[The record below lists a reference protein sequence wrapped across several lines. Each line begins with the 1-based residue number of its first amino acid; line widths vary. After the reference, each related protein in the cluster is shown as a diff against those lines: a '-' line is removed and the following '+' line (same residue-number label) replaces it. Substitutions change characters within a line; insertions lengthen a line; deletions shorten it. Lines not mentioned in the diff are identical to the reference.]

1 MRLGPDC
8 VAVERKSL
16 SLYQY
21 CRYPANSLNRLNL
34 WATGSRDFR
43 FCMRASRVL
52 SEFEQPGRLRRA
64 PSRTSLTRKVGRWRS

>member
-1 MRLGPDC
+1 MHGQDQRAVPSYLPCLQQATFDPMRLGPDC

-34 WATGSRDFR
+34 WAKGSRDFR
-43 FCMRASRVL
+43 FCMRARQVL
-52 SEFEQPGRLRRA
+52 S
-64 PSRTSLTRKVGRWRS
+64 

>member
-1 MRLGPDC
+1 MHGQDQRAVPGYLLYLQQVTPDVKRLDYGF

-34 WATGSRDFR
+34 WAPGSRDFR
-43 FCMRASRVL
+43 FR
-52 SEFEQPGRLRRA
+52 RRA
-64 PSRTSLTRKVGRWRS
+64 LPLISM